1 MAHYKAM
8 FQGKTEEFTI
18 RNAVGEDAP
27 AILDYM
33 TRVDR
38 ETTFLAREPGE
49 FEKNY
54 SLETE
59 TALLDK
65 QAESG
70 ASLYLIAVSKNGTI
84 AASCIC
90 SFQTGRART
99 RHRADLAISV
109 RQDYQRQ
116 GLARQLMEVQ
126 ETWCRSQGIEKLC
139 LEVDTKNLPAIR
151 LYLSQGFVVEGTIH
165 RETKMADGTY
175 RDLYMMAKFL

>member
-1 MAHYKAM
+1 MAHYKGM
-8 FQGKTEEFTI
+8 FQGKTEEFII

-33 TRVDR
+33 ARVDR

-54 SLETE
+54 SLGTE

-65 QAESG
+65 QAESS
-70 ASLYLIAVSKNGTI
+70 ASLYLLAVSKNGTI
-84 AASCIC
+84 AASCLC
-90 SFQTGRART
+90 SFRTGRART
-99 RHRADLAISV
+99 RHRAELAISV
-109 RQDYQRQ
+109 RQDFQRQ

-151 LYLSQGFVVEGTIH
+151 LYLSQGFVVEGTLH
-165 RETKMADGTY
+165 RETRMADGTY

>member
-1 MAHYKAM
+1 MAHYKGM
-8 FQGKTEEFTI
+8 FQGKTEEFII

-33 TRVDR
+33 ARVDR

-59 TALLDK
+59 TALLDN
-65 QAESG
+65 QAESAAPLSRLAG
-70 ASLYLIAVSKNGTI
+70 SKPGTI
-84 AASCIC
+84 AASCVC
-90 SFQTGRART
+90 SFRTGRART
-99 RHRADLAISV
+99 RHRAELAISV
-109 RQDYQRQ
+109 RQDFQRQ

-151 LYLSQGFVVEGTIH
+151 LYLSQGFVVEGILH
-165 RETKMADGTY
+165 RETKMPDGTY
-175 RDLYMMAKFL
+175 RDLYVMAKFL